1 MADVAE
7 RLVAILEARGAE
19 AASARPGGDPGGP
32 AKPGAAGVV
41 VFRWPFGTKENS
53 TEVKDGR

>member
-1 MADVAE
+1 MVEEYGD
-7 RLVAILEARGAE
+7 E
-19 AASARPGGDPGGP
+19 AASGRGGDPGGP

-41 VFRWPFGTKENS
+41 IFRWPFGTKENS